1 MFTLHSHRRALCR
14 IELLIL
20 ASTFALLIGVAAPVV
35 QGQRR
40 QISTYDCMYNLG
52 EIARG
57 AIQYGIDFDDW
68 IVGSP
73 NTSGAYLVYPTGA
86 PPPTAY
92 GPAVQAW
99 DFMGVLQYLS
109 GDPAAVLPA
118 PGDQNAVNDRFNKL
132 RGTRGIF
139 RCPQNDFQAPAFP
152 PPAPDAGL
160 GPMVSYNT
168 CRYQMWYGN
177 LPNGRPGL
185 TVSNSSDDATLPNAR
200 APRISTLGNP
210 ANKVFCAD
218 GARYS
223 TILRTPDYDLGVR
236 SPYGGAFSDTA
247 PYDTFSRSW
256 DRSGAFGNV
265 LGNSG
270 REARQY
276 AYRHSIGTP
285 PPNAPG
291 NAYQMNLAFYDGHV
305 ATQGDLDSSNPQQW
319 LPAGTVL
326 RTTSCQN
333 DTRSYFNLPGQL
345 TIGQ

>member
-1 MFTLHSHRRALCR
+1 V
-14 IELLIL
+14 
-20 ASTFALLIGVAAPVV
+20 FAVAAPVV
-35 QGQRR
+35 QGQRH

-57 AIQYGIDFDDW
+57 AIQYGIDYDDW

-73 NTSGAYLVYPTGA
+73 NTSGAYLVYPTNA

-99 DFMGVLQYLS
+99 DFMGVLQYLW
-109 GDPAAVLPA
+109 GDPSAVLPA
-118 PGDQNAVNDRFNKL
+118 LGDLDAVADRFNKL
-132 RGTRGIF
+132 RGTRGVF
-139 RCPQNDFQAPAFP
+139 RCPQNSFLAAAYASSVPN
-152 PPAPDAGL
+152 AGV

-168 CRYQMWYGN
+168 CRYQMWYGG
-177 LPNGRPGL
+177 LANGIPGL
-185 TVSNSSDDATLPNAR
+185 TMASFSDEATLPNNR
-200 APRISTLGNP
+200 TPRISTMGNP
-210 ANKVFCAD
+210 ANKVFFAD

-223 TILRTPDYDLGVR
+223 TIYSAPDYDLGVR
-236 SPYGGAFSDTA
+236 GLYGGAFSDTA

-256 DRSGAFGNV
+256 DRSGAQGNWG
-265 LGNSG
+265 GNTG
-270 REARQY
+270 QDARKY
-276 AYRHSIGTP
+276 AFRHSIGTP

-291 NAYQMNLAFYDGHV
+291 NAYRMNLAFYDGHV
-305 ATQGDLDSSNPQQW
+305 AIQGDLDSSNPQQW

-333 DTRSYFNLPGQL
+333 DTRAYFNLPLHL